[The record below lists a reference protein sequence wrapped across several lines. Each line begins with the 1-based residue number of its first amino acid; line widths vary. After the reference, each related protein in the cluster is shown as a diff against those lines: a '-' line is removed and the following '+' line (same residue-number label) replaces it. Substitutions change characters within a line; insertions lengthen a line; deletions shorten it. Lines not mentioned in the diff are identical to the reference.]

1 MSFPKLVFMLISTLL
16 VYVTTFLWNIK
27 ELLLNKNLIENESE
41 TSELQLLKMNM
52 AVIFF
57 FFNGEKQKLDW
68 VFKKFR
74 IKCLVNANLELM

>member
-57 FFNGEKQKLDW
+57 F
-68 VFKKFR
+68 
-74 IKCLVNANLELM
+74 